1 VYVWGAQ
8 FEQNTSASTYIPT
21 TSAAVTNAPTL
32 STAALGAS
40 LPLEIGVPFGFDP
53 LQRTVFGSTNISEQ
67 GLPLGKSV
75 LFEQWSQSIN
85 LGFVTNTWL
94 RNAFLPAWKAHL
106 RGNPF
111 LFAFDNT
118 TYPTEIYLVESDGN
132 LNTPTVAPDYSGLS
146 FSIKGVALP

>member
-1 VYVWGAQ
+1 
-8 FEQNTSASTYIPT
+8 
-21 TSAAVTNAPTL
+21 
-32 STAALGAS
+32 
-40 LPLEIGVPFGFDP
+40 
-53 LQRTVFGSTNISEQ
+53 VFGSTNISEQ

-75 LFEQWSQSIN
+75 LFEQWSQAIN

-94 RNAFLPAWKAHL
+94 RATFLPAWKAHL

-146 FSIKGVALP
+146 FSVKGVALP